1 LSKIRRTASKKFC
14 IAKKSPFY
22 RAFTPYLSHIPATF
36 CTGNMPWPG
45 EWKYSFGRPVR
56 GFGDEQG
63 IIASLEIEK
72 TSLGSKRIDELTF
85 GALANTLA
93 HDG

>member
-1 LSKIRRTASKKFC
+1 
-14 IAKKSPFY
+14 
-22 RAFTPYLSHIPATF
+22 
-36 CTGNMPWPG
+36 MPWPG